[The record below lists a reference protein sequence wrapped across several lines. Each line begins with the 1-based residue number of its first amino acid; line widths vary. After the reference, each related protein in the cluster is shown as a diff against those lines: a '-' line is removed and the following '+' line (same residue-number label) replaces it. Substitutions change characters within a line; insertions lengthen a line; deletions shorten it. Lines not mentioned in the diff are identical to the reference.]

1 MNKSRV
7 SVSLMHSLLADS
19 TGGGALK
26 LLSSA
31 HLDQSGALL
40 LGAFRPSYFRPL
52 AATLP
57 LVGDASSGP
66 LSAAHVAAPEEHA
79 PPSPVFDHFDGDG
92 GDFYAPPADDVD
104 DHFDPAPPAL
114 DEATEPTPVALA
126 KENVRVGGGAPLVPR
141 ERFAMLDPH
150 SVLPGARPAQRGRP
164 FRIPSRS
171 QLRRES
177 DEPCRAATRRLFVR
191 DAVPLDPIAALLF
204 PDEAPPQKCKLPLR
218 GLLEPA
224 LLPLLQLKRKLQRAK
239 RLRELREQRLQVLPV
254 ERSVLDECVWEQ
266 PAARTAATAEAPA
279 TDEALAFDGGDDG
292 AFYAADYGDEVGAA
306 EAPEPFDDEELLQ
319 QQSARIDE
327 ALQAT
332 AAADSAL
339 LDVDGLRG
347 GASYELLCRQ
357 YLEGFQRGADA
368 FARETQLSLRVAS
381 WTSRL
386 EPLLQRQEEEAAF
399 DIHAYSDAVLGDLA
413 RRSHAAEA
421 APVEAVAFNDV
432 AAGRSPGEVCRVFLA
447 CLQLANLGNVDLLR
461 PVDEAAPS
469 ATAADDDDSP
479 FALRLLSADRLNR
492 DLSAFQHAADAPA
505 TDAAAAAAAAATRPP
520 PKGRAKAA
528 PPSRRQTKKRPTRDA
543 ANDAREDDDEDG
555 DASMAGDENRPLAPP
570 TGATTVKPFAA
581 SDPRRPPRGL
591 SQRNANVVA

>member
-57 LVGDASSGP
+57 LAGEASFGAH
-66 LSAAHVAAPEEHA
+66 SAAHVAAPEEHA
-79 PPSPVFDHFDGDG
+79 PSSPVFDHFDDDG

-114 DEATEPTPVALA
+114 EEATEPTLVPLA
-126 KENVRVGGGAPLVPR
+126 KESVRVGGGTPLVPR

-239 RLRELREQRLQVLPV
+239 RLRDLREQRLQAPPV

-266 PAARTAATAEAPA
+266 PAARTAAEAPV

-306 EAPEPFDDEELLQ
+306 DAPEPFDDEELLQ

-368 FARETQLSLRVAS
+368 FARETQLSVRVAS

-413 RRSHAAEA
+413 QRSHAADA
-421 APVEAVAFNDV
+421 APAEAVAFNDV
-432 AAGRSPGEVCRVFLA
+432 AAGRSAGEVCRVFLA

-469 ATAADDDDSP
+469 AAAEDASP

-492 DLSAFQHAADAPA
+492 DLSAFQHVADAAP
-505 TDAAAAAAAAATRPP
+505 TDAAIAAAAAAPQP
-520 PKGRAKAA
+520 QPKGRAKAA
-528 PPSRRQTKKRPTRDA
+528 PPSGRQTKKRTTRDA
-543 ANDAREDDDEDG
+543 TIDARDDDDDG
-555 DASMAGDENRPLAPP
+555 DASAAGDENRPLAPP

-581 SDPRRPPRGL
+581 LPFDPRRPTRGL

>member
-7 SVSLMHSLLADS
+7 SVSLMHSLLADA

-52 AATLP
+52 AAPLP
-57 LVGDASSGP
+57 PVGEASSSAP
-66 LSAAHVAAPEEHA
+66 SAAHVAVPEERA
-79 PPSPVFDHFDGDG
+79 PSSPAFDHFDDDDG
-92 GDFYAPPADDVD
+92 GDFYVPPDDVV

-114 DEATEPTPVALA
+114 EEAAETAPVALA
-126 KENVRVGGGAPLVPR
+126 NVNTKESVRVGGGAPLVPR

-191 DAVPLDPIAALLF
+191 DTVPLDPIAALLF
-204 PDEAPPQKCKLPLR
+204 PDEAPRQKCKLPLR

-224 LLPLLQLKRKLQRAK
+224 LLPLLQLKRKLQRAQ
-239 RLRELREQRLQVLPV
+239 RLRDLREQRLQAPPV

-266 PAARTAATAEAPA
+266 PAARAAATAAPA
-279 TDEALAFDGGDDG
+279 TDEALAFDGGFDGDDG
-292 AFYAADYGDEVGAA
+292 AFYSADYGDEGGAA
-306 EAPEPFDDEELLQ
+306 EAPEPFEEEEELLQ
-319 QQSARIDE
+319 QRSARIDE
-327 ALQAT
+327 ALQTT

-386 EPLLQRQEEEAAF
+386 EPLLQRQEDEAAF

-413 RRSHAAEA
+413 QRSHAAEA
-421 APVEAVAFNDV
+421 MDAAPAEAVAFTDV
-432 AAGRSPGEVCRVFLA
+432 VAGRSPGEVCRVFLA
-447 CLQLANLGNVDLLR
+447 CLQLANLGNVDLRR
-461 PVDEAAPS
+461 PIDEAAPCEG
-469 ATAADDDDSP
+469 DSP
-479 FALRLLSADRLNR
+479 FSLRLLSADRLNR
-492 DLSAFQHAADAPA
+492 DLSAFQHAADAPP
-505 TDAAAAAAAAATRPP
+505 TDATAAARPQ

-528 PPSRRQTKKRPTRDA
+528 PASGRQTKKRTTRDA
-543 ANDAREDDDEDG
+543 TNDARDDN
-555 DASMAGDENRPLAPP
+555 DASSSAAGDENRPLAPP
-570 TGATTVKPFAA
+570 TAATTAKPVAA
-581 SDPRRPPRGL
+581 AARATRGL
-591 SQRNANVVA
+591 SQRNANIVA